1 MSERASVEGKKSAFA
16 MKNQRLSSTVAS
28 YECCVFAL
36 SQALSGCLH
45 LQLSPSSSKLHRP
58 NPSLRLDQTH
68 PFHLSR
74 ALHLSHWLTL
84 SSLQTVA
91 VLEVSHL
98 RPFQALTLI
107 WSHTLNYVSGSQAQA
122 LSKLSLSA
130 NSSHGLCLC
139 VSSSHSHLVSFLN
152 SPACINSVL
161 LLFTFFLL

>member
-1 MSERASVEGKKSAFA
+1 MV
-16 MKNQRLSSTVAS
+16 
-28 YECCVFAL
+28 
-36 SQALSGCLH
+36 ALSGCLH

-58 NPSLRLDQTH
+58 NPSLSTR
-68 PFHLSR
+68 PNPSLSS
-74 ALHLSHWLTL
+74 LSSSLSISLTGACYCLLFSETVNGLTL

-130 NSSHGLCLC
+130 NSSHGLCLY
-139 VSSSHSHLVSFLN
+139 LDF
-152 SPACINSVL
+152 
-161 LLFTFFLL
+161 